1 MRQGNILVGKVTSRG
16 TQIWIPS
23 TNNNSACTCNFNTV
37 RGWDRKM
44 IGICRLPAYLQVP
57 WEKHFQENKAKGMK
71 EQDGQHPF
79 LASTST
85 CSGKHTCICTC
96 VRLHNHTQL
105 PFTPIN
111 KSTWITSNNLG
122 QATQTLKSFKKI
134 KLDVYLPSEQEDRF
148 ED

>member
-44 IGICRLPAYLQVP
+44 IGICQLPAYLKVP
-57 WEKHFQENKAKGMK
+57 WEKLFQENKARGWKSRIANILFWLP
-71 EQDGQHPF
+71 HPHAQ
-79 LASTST
+79 ASTPASA
-85 CSGKHTCICTC
+85 HVYACI
-96 VRLHNHTQL
+96 HHTQL

-122 QATQTLKSFKKI
+122 QATLTLKSFKKI